1 MIPVACEGLKDPVS
15 RTGNSYEIENI
26 GSTDAQIVFLQ
37 GREIRVTEEVGPE
50 E

>member
-1 MIPVACEGLKDPVS
+1 MVCLDLIEVS
-15 RTGNSYEIENI
+15 RRTGNSYEIENI

-37 GREIRVTEEVGPE
+37 GREIRVTEEVAPE